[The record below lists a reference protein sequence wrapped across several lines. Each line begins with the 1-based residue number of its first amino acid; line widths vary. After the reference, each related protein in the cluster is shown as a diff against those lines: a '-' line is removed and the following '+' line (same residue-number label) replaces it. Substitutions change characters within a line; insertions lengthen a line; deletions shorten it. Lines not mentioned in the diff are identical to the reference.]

1 MKVILLNGSAKPK
14 GCTWTSLQEMEKI
27 LNADGIGTE
36 VFYIGNEPLRDCTAC
51 MKCKTELTNQCA
63 FDAGGVNEFIE
74 KAKDADGFVFAS
86 PVYFA
91 HPSGRILS
99 FLDRVYYSSAS
110 VLRHKPACAVVNTR
124 RAGTTAALDVLNK
137 YISYAEMPLV
147 TSSYWNLT
155 HGVRPEEV
163 FEDEEGTQTIRNL
176 ARNLSWVM
184 RSLDAGRQA
193 GITPPVNEYGA
204 KTNFVR

>member
-14 GCTWTSLQEMEKI
+14 GCTWTSLHEMEQL
-27 LNADGIGTE
+27 LNADGIETE
-36 VFYIGNEPLRDCTAC
+36 TIFIGNEPIRDCTAC
-51 MKCKTELTNQCA
+51 MKCKTELVNQCA
-63 FDAGGVNEFIE
+63 FDDGGVNEFIE
-74 KAKDADGFVFAS
+74 KAKAADGFVFAS
-86 PVYFA
+86 PVYYA

-137 YISYAEMPLV
+137 FISYAEMPLV

-155 HGVRPEEV
+155 HGVKPEDV
-163 FEDEEGTQTIRNL
+163 FQDEEGLQTIRNL
-176 ARNLSWVM
+176 ARNLSWVL
-184 RSLDAGRQA
+184 RCVEAGKQA
-193 GITPPVNEYGA
+193 GIVPPENEYA
-204 KTNFVR
+204 ARTNFVR